1 MGVSRKLGVIVALC
15 GSMVFGG
22 LQLPAS
28 AASWNE
34 VEFIGSGWGHGVGM
48 SQYGAFALATTGSN
62 YRHILAHYYQGT
74 SVGTVPSSRVIW
86 VNLERDFSSK
96 QLSVFNVGSTQGSPV
111 VISAPTGATVN
122 ALPGATIAI
131 SSVSDNGCRVAVTNP
146 GQQAVAIQQNTGC
159 SMDFRW
165 YNWSQPGTNP
175 TTKLQIAGCTA
186 RGLPCQYGRG
196 TFHLR
201 HGPGGLDLSVELLLN
216 DYVLGVSEM
225 PATWHVEAL
234 KAQAVAARSYAEAR
248 RAARGNPAT
257 NSCDGWCH
265 VRDTTADQA
274 YVGWGHPIG
283 NWVQAANSTASQV
296 VTHPSRTGAIT
307 TYYSSSSGGATEHGH
322 LKGFASS
329 PVQWLT
335 SVNDVWAVDGT
346 VSNPNASWTKT
357 VNAQTVAAAAGLDFL
372 WSAKVTQR
380 RAGSNSV
387 AQVQLGGSV
396 NGDPVT
402 VTKTGAWVRQTFGL
416 KSEYFTIK
424 FQPDAPGDEM
434 MLYKTDGTFRYSDVN
449 PNGTLGA
456 PILSGTGYT
465 KGWKSIT
472 AIDLDG
478 DGQDEIMFY
487 RDDGL
492 FRYYEINSN
501 GQIGSPILAGDG
513 YTRGWDSIS
522 AIDLD
527 GDGQDEIMFYRD
539 DGLFRYYN
547 IHPNG
552 KIGSP
557 ILAGEGYTRG
567 WDSITAVDMD
577 GDGQDEMFFYREDGL
592 FRYYNIHPNGLI
604 GSPILAGDGY
614 TKGWSAIRAIDL
626 DSDGHDEMFFYRRD
640 GLYRFYSVRPSG
652 ILGSPISAGSN
663 FGTNWDEIEAVNLD
677 GR

>member
-1 MGVSRKLGVIVALC
+1 MPVSW
-15 GSMVFGG
+15 
-22 LQLPAS
+22 P
-28 AASWNE
+28 
-34 VEFIGSGWGHGVGM
+34 
-48 SQYGAFALATTGSN
+48 
-62 YRHILAHYYQGT
+62 
-74 SVGTVPSSRVIW
+74 
-86 VNLERDFSSK
+86 
-96 QLSVFNVGSTQGSPV
+96 
-111 VISAPTGATVN
+111 
-122 ALPGATIAI
+122 
-131 SSVSDNGCRVAVTNP
+131 
-146 GQQAVAIQQNTGC
+146 
-159 SMDFRW
+159 
-165 YNWSQPGTNP
+165 
-175 TTKLQIAGCTA
+175 
-186 RGLPCQYGRG
+186 
-196 TFHLR
+196 
-201 HGPGGLDLSVELLLN
+201 
-216 DYVLGVSEM
+216 
-225 PATWHVEAL
+225 VEAL
-234 KAQAVAARSYAEAR
+234 KAQAVAARSYAESR

-283 NWVQAANSTASQV
+283 NWVQAVNSTANQV

-307 TYYSSSSGGATEHGH
+307 TYYSSSSGGATEYGH

-335 SVNDVWAVDGT
+335 SVSDVWAVDGT
-346 VSNPNASWTKT
+346 VSNPNASWKKT
-357 VNAQTVAAAAGLDFL
+357 VTAQTVAGAAGLDFL

-387 AQVQLGGSV
+387 AQVQFSGSV

-402 VTKTGAWVRQTFGL
+402 ITKTGSWVRQTFGL
-416 KSEYFTIK
+416 KSEYFTIS
-424 FQPDAPGDEM
+424 FQSDAPGDEM

-492 FRYYEINSN
+492 FRYYEINSD
-501 GQIGSPILAGDG
+501 GQVGSPILAGEG

-527 GDGQDEIMFYRD
+527 GDGQDEIMFYRE

-567 WDSITAVDMD
+567 WDSITAVDLD

-604 GSPILAGDGY
+604 GSPVLAGDGY
-614 TKGWSAIRAIDL
+614 TKGWSSIRAIDL
-626 DSDGHDEMFFYRRD
+626 NSDGHDEMFFYRRD
-640 GLYRFYSVRPSG
+640 GLYRFYNVKPSG

-663 FGTNWDEIEAVNLD
+663 FGINWDEIEAINLD